1 MKARPRKQERG
12 VVREG
17 KGEEIRKIRV

>member
-1 MKARPRKQERG
+1 MKAKPRKQERR